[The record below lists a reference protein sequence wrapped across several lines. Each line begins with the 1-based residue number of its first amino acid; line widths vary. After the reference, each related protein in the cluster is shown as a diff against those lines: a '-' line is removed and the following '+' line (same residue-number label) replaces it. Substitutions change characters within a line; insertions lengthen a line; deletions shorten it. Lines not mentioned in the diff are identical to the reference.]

1 MRFLMQKNNGAETV
15 CYQFVP
21 VYQRIKAKITLCS
34 KIFTEWLK
42 LKRNSNKKISR
53 VFDE

>member
-34 KIFTEWLK
+34 KISPNDWID
-42 LKRNSNKKISR
+42 SNKKISR